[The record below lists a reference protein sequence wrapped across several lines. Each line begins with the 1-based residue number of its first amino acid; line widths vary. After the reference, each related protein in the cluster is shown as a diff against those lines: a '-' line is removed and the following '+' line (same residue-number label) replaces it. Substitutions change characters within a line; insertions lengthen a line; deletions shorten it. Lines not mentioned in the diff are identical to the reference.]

1 MANINDSQPSSSME
15 GTPFNFYVHR
25 ASLTD
30 STAAPE
36 GCDAVMVLVP
46 CPTLMR
52 NKDFASLSINEAT
65 EAYKQQF
72 NEDVV
77 NDARE
82 AVFQR
87 LSVLDGLENIEDF
100 ILDEVVDT
108 PASYADY
115 YNVGAGV
122 TFGLVSFL

>member
-1 MANINDSQPSSSME
+1 
-15 GTPFNFYVHR
+15 
-25 ASLTD
+25 
-30 STAAPE
+30 
-36 GCDAVMVLVP
+36 
-46 CPTLMR
+46 MR

-115 YNVGAGV
+115 YNVGVGV
-122 TFGLVSFL
+122 PFGLVSFL

>member
-1 MANINDSQPSSSME
+1 M
-15 GTPFNFYVHR
+15 
-25 ASLTD
+25 
-30 STAAPE
+30 
-36 GCDAVMVLVP
+36 
-46 CPTLMR
+46 
-52 NKDFASLSINEAT
+52 
-65 EAYKQQF
+65 
-72 NEDVV
+72 

>member
-1 MANINDSQPSSSME
+1 MANINDSQPSSSMK

-52 NKDFASLSINEAT
+52 NKDFASLSRNEAI